1 MSFVA
6 LYENAL
12 DFATAG
18 IYTPVRSNRLW
29 NCLEGYPNRMQIY
42 SGFRDGFRIGITLPF
57 NRDPVKK
64 QQKYINL
71 NELANKLNTEL
82 ENGRI
87 LGPYADMPIENLIV
101 SPLYV
106 VPKSTPGKFRLIHDL
121 SHPETNSVNLHIDD
135 SEKSVQYCSL
145 VDVARYLVLMK
156 RNQSW
161 WMSKVDLKDAYRC
174 VPIHRDDWRYLGMM
188 FQDKYLCDICL
199 PMGLGTS
206 CRIFTEISNA
216 LAWMFKQQNP
226 RAAIFNYLDDFLI
239 MAADKE
245 QCQSA
250 LDNFLSTLEY
260 NGFPVSHEKT
270 VLPYQSI
277 EFLGLE
283 VNSQNMSYFI
293 PDAKRV
299 KAVDMITLF

>member
-87 LGPYADMPIENLIV
+87 LARMLIC
-101 SPLYV
+101 
-106 VPKSTPGKFRLIHDL
+106 
-121 SHPETNSVNLHIDD
+121 
-135 SEKSVQYCSL
+135 Q
-145 VDVARYLVLMK
+145 
-156 RNQSW
+156 
-161 WMSKVDLKDAYRC
+161 LKT
-174 VPIHRDDWRYLGMM
+174 L
-188 FQDKYLCDICL
+188 
-199 PMGLGTS
+199 
-206 CRIFTEISNA
+206 
-216 LAWMFKQQNP
+216 
-226 RAAIFNYLDDFLI
+226 
-239 MAADKE
+239 
-245 QCQSA
+245 
-250 LDNFLSTLEY
+250 LSTLCMLSRSLHSGY
-260 NGFPVSHEKT
+260 SV
-270 VLPYQSI
+270 
-277 EFLGLE
+277 
-283 VNSQNMSYFI
+283 
-293 PDAKRV
+293 
-299 KAVDMITLF
+299 